1 MRRSPRFLGG
11 WFRVLGVVGMF
22 ACVLLATSCGDLL
35 SSNQADAVVKIE
47 ADDQPA
53 VLQTRQEILTSAA
66 SWGGTRVGEETTQ
79 PNQTALEFSLPGENL
94 EIALG
99 ALGRLD
105 ARVVATEIDVEA
117 QQIDR
122 SQSSAT
128 SSESGETSDS
138 ASPAK
143 PAENK
148 VRLRVEVTQAA
159 SAGTGGFLRL
169 IMAIFS
175 LIGMVAT
182 AMWITNKVKGRSKP
196 KSRPPRRRIATST
209 SSSFEDPPTLDP
221 PTQET
226 PRVPPQW

>member
-1 MRRSPRFLGG
+1 MTRALTICALFL
-11 WFRVLGVVGMF
+11 LGF
-22 ACVLLATSCGDLL
+22 LATSCGDLL
-35 SSNQADAVVKIE
+35 ATNQADAVVKIE

-53 VLQTRQEILTSAA
+53 VLQTRQEILASAGT
-66 SWGGTRVGEETTQ
+66 WGGTRVGEETTQ
-79 PNQTALEFSLPGENL
+79 PNETALEFSLPGENL

-105 ARVVATEIDVEA
+105 ARVVATEIDVDA

-122 SQSSAT
+122 AQT
-128 SSESGETSDS
+128 
-138 ASPAK
+138 
-143 PAENK
+143 PAESTGTATAPDPAESK

-159 SAGTGGFLRL
+159 SVGAGGLLRF

-182 AMWITNKVKGRSKP
+182 AIWAKNRFTGRSKP
-196 KSRPPRRRIATST
+196 TARPPRRRIEKIA
-209 SSSFEDPPTLDP
+209 SFEDP

>member
-1 MRRSPRFLGG
+1 MSRALTICTLFL
-11 WFRVLGVVGMF
+11 VGF
-22 ACVLLATSCGDLL
+22 LATSCGDLL
-35 SSNQADAVVKIE
+35 ATNQADAVVKIE

-53 VLQTRQEILTSAA
+53 VLQTRQEILASAGT
-66 SWGGTRVGEETTQ
+66 WGGTRVGEETTQ
-79 PNQTALEFSLPGENL
+79 PNETALAFSLPGENL

-105 ARVVATEIDVEA
+105 ARVVATEIDVDA

-122 SQSSAT
+122 AQT
-128 SSESGETSDS
+128 
-138 ASPAK
+138 
-143 PAENK
+143 PAESTGTATAPDPADSK

-159 SAGTGGFLRL
+159 SVGAGGLLRF

-182 AMWITNKVKGRSKP
+182 GIWAKNRLTSRSKP
-196 KSRPPRRRIATST
+196 TPRPPRRRIEKIA
-209 SSSFEDPPTLDP
+209 SFEDPL
-221 PTQET
+221 TQET

>member
-1 MRRSPRFLGG
+1 MLAALAL
-11 WFRVLGVVGMF
+11 VAMI
-22 ACVLLATSCGDLL
+22 LLATSCGDLL
-35 SSNQADAVVKIE
+35 DTNQADAVVKIE

-53 VLQTRQEILTSAA
+53 VLQTRQEILASA
-66 SWGGTRVGEETTQ
+66 STWGGTRVGEETIR
-79 PNQTALEFSLPGENL
+79 PDETALEFSLPGESL

-105 ARVVATEIDVEA
+105 ARVVATKIDVDA

-122 SQSSAT
+122 AQAPVG
-128 SSESGETSDS
+128 SGTEGANPDPADS
-138 ASPAK
+138 
-143 PAENK
+143 K
-148 VRLRVEVTQAA
+148 VRLRVEVTQASPVGA
-159 SAGTGGFLRL
+159 GGFVRL

-182 AMWITNKVKGRSKP
+182 AIWVRNWIKGRSKP
-196 KSRPPRRRIATST
+196 PTRRPRRKIENIAT
-209 SSSFEDPPTLDP
+209 FEDP